1 MCVNTRETVSV
12 ACNECE
18 CVCVGGESCKRRR
31 ERRDN
36 VKYAGNFFV
45 DRQRYRLD
53 EREVEYQ

>member
-1 MCVNTRETVSV
+1 MSVSV
-12 ACNECE
+12 C
-18 CVCVGGESCKRRR
+18 GGKRERGKRR

>member
-1 MCVNTRETVSV
+1 MHAMSVSV
-12 ACNECE
+12 
-18 CVCVGGESCKRRR
+18 CVCVVGGGGGGKRRR

>member
-1 MCVNTRETVSV
+1 M
-12 ACNECE
+12 
-18 CVCVGGESCKRRR
+18 CVGGKRGKRKR

-53 EREVEYQ
+53 EREEEYQ

>member
-1 MCVNTRETVSV
+1 MRVSV
-12 ACNECE
+12 
-18 CVCVGGESCKRRR
+18 CVCGRGERGKRRR